1 MEFSFALV
9 WEILPQLLLATIVTV
24 EATMV
29 GFVLSLVFGAV
40 LVTLMRTPSR
50 PVRALARFVMEFFRA
65 TPLLAQLYFLF
76 FVLPSAG
83 IVLSPFVTG
92 VIALGLHYGAYAA
105 EAYRAGLES
114 VPKGQW
120 EAALSLNYTKLRTYL
135 SVVLPQALPPVVPAL
150 GNIAIAMVKD
160 TAILSAITVTELM
173 FVANEIGSERFQYTE
188 PVTAAAVIYLVLSL
202 VATALIHL
210 IDKRFRPEEAPA

>member
-24 EATMV
+24 EATIV
-29 GFVLSLVFGAV
+29 GFVLSLLFGAV

-50 PVRALARFVMEFFRA
+50 PVRSLARFVMEFFRA

-120 EAALSLNYTKLRTYL
+120 EAAVSLNYSRLRTYL
-135 SVVLPQALPPVVPAL
+135 SVVLPQALPPVVPSL

-188 PVTAAAVIYLVLSL
+188 PVTAAAVIYLALSL
-202 VATALIHL
+202 VATALIH
-210 IDKRFRPEEAPA
+210 IIEKQFRPQEAPA

>member
-1 MEFSFALV
+1 MEFSFPLV

-29 GFVLSLVFGAV
+29 GFLLALLFGAV

-50 PVRALARFVMEFFRA
+50 PVRTLARFVMEFFRA

-92 VIALGLHYGAYAA
+92 VFALGLHYGAYAA

-114 VPKGQW
+114 VSKGQW
-120 EAALSLNYTKLRTYL
+120 EAAVSLNYSRLRTYL

-150 GNIAIAMVKD
+150 GNIAIAMFKD
-160 TAILSAITVTELM
+160 SAILSAITVTELM

-202 VATALIHL
+202 VATALIHI

>member
-24 EATMV
+24 EATMA
-29 GFVLSLVFGAV
+29 GFVLSLLFGAV

-50 PVRALARFVMEFFRA
+50 PIRALARFVMEFFRA

-120 EAALSLNYTKLRTYL
+120 EAAVSLNYSRLRTYL